1 MVWRIGRGDN
11 TCSGVVTKLRESN
24 WRRDLSVVLHERI
37 SLYIIDC
44 IYWNWRGSSPQQ
56 STYRARSFPRT
67 HLRAHQQESKNR
79 TPWEL
84 HLDPRA
90 NSQVLKGEV
99 KWPAWNSI
107 PMRWSIHSVTL
118 VLVVEPIDSN
128 TCPKSN
134 GETLSTLDF
143 NPGIFSKQNLQWLLT
158 IHFYIIV

>member
-24 WRRDLSVVLHERI
+24 GRRDLSLVLHERF

-44 IYWNWRGSSPQQ
+44 IYLNWRRSSPQQ

-90 NSQVLKGEV
+90 NSQVLRRSEMAGMEFYSNEMIDPLSDPSPSGRTNRLLYMSEI
-99 KWPAWNSI
+99 KWEKYFPPSI
-107 PMRWSIHSVTL
+107 SIQ
-118 VLVVEPIDSN
+118 
-128 TCPKSN
+128 
-134 GETLSTLDF
+134 G
-143 NPGIFSKQNLQWLLT
+143 FSANKIYNDCWT
-158 IHFYIIV
+158 